1 MLPDNEDAAR
11 IVARATQMDPKK
23 RYTSAGQVREQIG
36 RIRDHFP
43 LLDTWLDKKIS
54 VYDPQSRR
62 HRAEDC
68 LAEKKYEQ
76 AGKLFTE
83 AGSYR
88 DAAERAEQCV
98 YPNASELFEAGKYK
112 NAAGEYALLAGRGDA
127 DAKCHEAKYLYCKE
141 MAEKPDDDVYS
152 WIAELVEAAY
162 PDAAGLRDVI
172 YTWHVSLHD
181 EVSYSIGG
189 MQATNITAY
198 VQGGPPDGS
207 VILTFEIIDSVT
219 GQHTRWSGSDPVK
232 RGGEESVYYSKDTLE
247 YDLFDREHTVRVYGD
262 DGSLLT
268 TWTGKF
274 KKSFDWE
281 DSMRKED

>member
-1 MLPDNEDAAR
+1 MTELERLVENNLYEEITVLEDDR
-11 IVARATQMDPKK
+11 SIVRDIPTNRFYYKK
-23 RYTSAGQVREQIG
+23 V
-36 RIRDHFP
+36 
-43 LLDTWLDKKIS
+43 LS
-54 VYDPQSRR
+54 VYYTGVFSW
-62 HRAEDC
+62 
-68 LAEKKYEQ
+68 LQ
-76 AGKLFTE
+76 AHPGRF
-83 AGSYR
+83 
-88 DAAERAEQCV
+88 V
-98 YPNASELFEAGKYK
+98 PNIQAFWQDGDRLVVIEELIQ
-112 NAAGEYALLAGRGDA
+112 GRT
-127 DAKCHEAKYLYCKE
+127 L
-141 MAEKPDDDVYS
+141 
-152 WIAELVEAAY
+152 
-162 PDAAGLRDVI
+162 
-172 YTWHVSLHD
+172 D

-207 VILTFEIIDSVT
+207 IILTFEIIDSVT